1 MPTMPLNSVDL
12 PAPFGPTTAISAPA
26 STGAVQMMH
35 RRMAVIAERQIA
47 EFERRAHR
55 QLAIAQKT
63 APHSTATIT
72 ATAASRS
79 SADRRRID
87 GETVAGG
94 CAWPG

>member
-1 MPTMPLNSVDL
+1 MPLSSVDL

-26 STGAVQMMH
+26 STSSVQVMH
-35 RRMAVIAERQIA
+35 RRVAVIAERQVA
-47 EFERRAHR
+47 EFERRAHC

-63 APHSTATIT
+63 APHSTATST

-79 SADRRRID
+79 SAERRRID

-94 CAWPG
+94 CTWPG